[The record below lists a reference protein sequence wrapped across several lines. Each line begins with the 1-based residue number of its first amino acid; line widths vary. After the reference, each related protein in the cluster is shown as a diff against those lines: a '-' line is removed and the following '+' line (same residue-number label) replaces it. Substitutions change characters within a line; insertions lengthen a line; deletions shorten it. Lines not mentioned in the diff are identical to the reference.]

1 MMDEQELSRAMDDAV
16 GGVRPQTHTL
26 VERATRTGRQLRVR
40 RRLAAGAAVFA
51 VTGAVLGTSVFG
63 AYLPTY
69 AGEVTSTLPSA
80 PDGGPGEVTVPDFS
94 GRPRPV
100 APSAGKE
107 WLSGR
112 ATVQILKELL
122 PGKGGTSDYEGQS
135 APAIAPGSGTFG
147 RLSADG
153 WLAGSEVQVNFQ
165 PGFGRSLAVQGGDLQ
180 GFYSCGQREPE
191 GTMTAC
197 GVTELADGSV
207 LMLYED
213 RSGLLLRRHAD
224 LLRTD
229 GTRISVGTTN
239 GVDIE
244 DGPVIGSQ
252 PPFSLDELRAVVTSP
267 RWQMHVDREV
277 NERAKE
283 LTPYK
288 DRTQVL
294 PADGSDP
301 VDDRGRTADESPAD

>member
-16 GGVRPQTHTL
+16 GGVRPKTHAL
-26 VERATRTGRQLRVR
+26 VEGATRTGRQLRVR
-40 RRLAAGAAVFA
+40 RRLAAGAGVFA
-51 VTGAVLGTSVFG
+51 VTGAVLGASVFG
-63 AYLPTY
+63 ADLPTY
-69 AGEVTSTLPSA
+69 TGEVTSSLPSA
-80 PDGGPGEVTVPDFS
+80 LDEVTLPDFS
-94 GRPRPV
+94 GRPKPA
-100 APSAGKE
+100 APPAGKE

-122 PGKGGTSDYEGQS
+122 PGKGGTSGYEGQS
-135 APAIAPGSGTFG
+135 APAILPDGGTFG

-153 WLAGSEVQVNFQ
+153 WLAGAEVQVNFQ
-165 PGFGRSLAVQGGDLQ
+165 PGFGRHIDDLQ
-180 GFYSCGQREPE
+180 GLFSCKQREPE

-213 RSGLLLRRHAD
+213 RSGLLLRRHAE
-224 LLRTD
+224 LLRAD
-229 GTRISVGTTN
+229 GTRISVGTAN

-267 RWQMHVDREV
+267 RWQMHVDPEV

-288 DRTQVL
+288 DNTQVF
-294 PADGSDP
+294 PDDGSDP